1 VQLVITEV
9 SQIQP
14 YIFASNRMR
23 ENVGASFLVMQAT
36 EGWALETVNKVS
48 PRNNIIN
55 ISPAGGK
62 SLDGRKRIDDPAD
75 ALDAEVLYAGGGNFV
90 ALFRNENYAKEFI
103 RLLSRKILTD
113 APGLQLTAVQQPYQW
128 TEPLY
133 LRLMGALEEL
143 EQKKRA
149 WAPSAPLL
157 GLGVTVMCRSTG
169 MPAIEFR
176 SSIEPQLDDD
186 PDYPVSAEIIAKLQG
201 VSGARTRLRKMIPPP
216 KGYMYPVEIDHL
228 GYAKGEYSHI
238 AVVHI
243 DGNDMGR
250 RKKEIGEEYK
260 DSSQN
265 RGYIRAIR
273 AFSESVAEASRKA
286 LMAINDKI
294 VNCVMQEGEERFIS
308 YKNKNIEKEGKQRVP
323 KVVLKYSNEG
333 AWCLPVIPVVYG
345 GDDVTFICN
354 GRLGI
359 SLAIEYIR
367 EFEKE
372 TKASP
377 ACKNKKITSS
387 AGIAIVKSHHPFA
400 QAYRLA
406 EELCSSAKRYRR
418 KESIT
423 GSCLDWHFAVS
434 GLSDTLENMR
444 QREYKV
450 KRGWLTLRPVA
461 LDENEKQVLRSW
473 QVINKGIIEFREPD
487 WFERRNKLKALR
499 EALRLGGDAV
509 SQFLL
514 KYEPKGLPI
523 IDASL
528 LDLSK
533 RGWWGEYCG
542 YFDAIEL
549 ADWFIP
555 LEEDG
560 Q

>member
-1 VQLVITEV
+1 MQLVITEV
-9 SQIQP
+9 TQIQP

-36 EGWALETVNKVS
+36 EGWALEIINKVS
-48 PRNNIIN
+48 PRNNVN
-55 ISPAGGK
+55 ISPAGDK
-62 SLDGRKRIDDPAD
+62 ILDGRKRMEDPAV

-90 ALFRNENYAKEFI
+90 ALFRNEDYAKEFI
-103 RLLSRKILTD
+103 QKLSRKILIG
-113 APGLQLTAVQQPYQW
+113 APGLQLTAIRQPLQW
-128 TEPLY
+128 SEPLY
-133 LRLMGALEEL
+133 LKLMGALEEL
-143 EQKKRA
+143 EQKKHA
-149 WAPSAPLL
+149 WTPSAPLL

-169 MPAIEFR
+169 MPAVDFR
-176 SSIEPQLDDD
+176 SSYEPQLDDD
-186 PDYPVSAEIIAKLQG
+186 PDYPVSVEIISRLQG
-201 VSGARTRLRKMIPPP
+201 VEDARKRLRNKIPPP
-216 KGYMYPVEIDHL
+216 EEYAYPVEVNHL
-228 GYAKGEYSHI
+228 GQAKGEYSYI

-243 DGNDMGR
+243 DGNDMGI

-265 RGYIRAIR
+265 REYIRAIR

-286 LMAINDKI
+286 LETINDRI
-294 VNCVMQEGEERFIS
+294 VSCVKKKGEEHFIPC
-308 YKNKNIEKEGKQRVP
+308 NDKNIKKEGKQKVP
-323 KVVLKYSNEG
+323 KIVLERSNEG
-333 AWCLPVIPVVYG
+333 ACCLPLIPIVYG
-345 GDDVTFICN
+345 GDDVTFVCN
-354 GRLGI
+354 GQLGI
-359 SLAIEYIR
+359 SLALEYIR

-372 TKASP
+372 TGASP
-377 ACKNKKITSS
+377 ACKNKKITSC

-418 KESIT
+418 KESIA

-444 QREYKV
+444 QREYKI
-450 KRGWLTLRPVA
+450 KRDWLTLKPVE
-461 LDENEKQVLRSW
+461 LDKNEKRPLRSW
-473 QVINKGIIEFREPD
+473 QIVNKGINEFRKPE

-499 EALRLGGDAV
+499 ETLRLGGDAV

-514 KYEPKGLPI
+514 KYGLESLPV

-528 LDLSK
+528 LDLPK
-533 RGWWGEYCG
+533 RGWWGKYCG
-542 YFDAIEL
+542 YFDAIEMV
-549 ADWFIP
+549 DWFIP